1 LSEQIVIEY
10 TPSEPIEIILEGDEA
25 GVITQ
30 EIEGEVQVIE
40 LLIEGPPGPEGPQG
54 ESGPPGDQ
62 YSHDQPAASDVWAI
76 NHNLGYWP
84 IVRAFD
90 RSGREI
96 KGATV
101 HLTIYT
107 LEIHHK
113 FLQAGYA
120 LLK

>member
-1 LSEQIVIEY
+1 MSDAVVVITEEVASVIVEEEGEALATIEIPPQIV
-10 TPSEPIEIILEGDEA
+10 TATVSVPGPA
-25 GVITQ
+25 
-30 EIEGEVQVIE
+30 
-40 LLIEGPPGPEGPQG
+40 GPPGDQG

-62 YSHDQPAASDVWAI
+62 YPHDQPVASDVWVI

-101 HLTIYT
+101 NLTIYT